1 MKQKTKN
8 LLTYIIFAFVALGT
22 FLSVTF
28 QLANPAIYT
37 DMMMN
42 YYMIPMVR
50 NHIETDGTCAS
61 LAFTIVDV
69 DTIQCKKILLIV

>member
-1 MKQKTKN
+1 MKEKTKN
-8 LLTYIIFAFVALGT
+8 FLTYIIFAFVALGT
-22 FLSVTF
+22 LLSVTF

-50 NHIETDGTCAS
+50 NHIEIDGTCAS

>member
-22 FLSVTF
+22 FFSITF

-61 LAFTIVDV
+61 LAFTIVDIN
-69 DTIQCKKILLIV
+69 TIQCKKILLIV